1 VTNWGILLLCAYV
14 ALGLSPATRSKAGR
28 LAVLFTTVVIGA
40 VMASF
45 GAVR

>member
-28 LAVLFTTVVIGA
+28 LAVLVTTVVIGA

>member
-28 LAVLFTTVVIGA
+28 IAVLFTSLVLAI

-45 GAVR
+45 GAAR